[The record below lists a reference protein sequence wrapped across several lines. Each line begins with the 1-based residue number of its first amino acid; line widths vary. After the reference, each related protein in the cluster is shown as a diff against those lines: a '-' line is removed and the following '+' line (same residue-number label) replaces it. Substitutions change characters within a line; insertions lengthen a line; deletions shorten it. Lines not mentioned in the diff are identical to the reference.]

1 MKSEKIKELTMLGML
16 TAIVV
21 LLQLVVRIRFGVFS
35 LSTVL
40 VPIVIG
46 AALYGVGAGAWL
58 GLVFGA
64 VVLLSGEA
72 AFFLGLNAPGT
83 IVLVIVKGVAC
94 GAAAGV
100 VYKILKKKNDK
111 VAAVAASIVCPVVN
125 TGVFL
130 VLSMVFFN
138 YDLRYVLTA
147 FIGVNFFIELAV
159 NALLSSTIIFLIK
172 KAKTTH

>member
-1 MKSEKIKELTMLGML
+1 MKSDKIKELTMLGML
-16 TAIVV
+16 TAIVI
-21 LLQLVVRIRFGVFS
+21 LLQLVVKIRFGIFS

-46 AALYGVGAGAWL
+46 AALYGVAAGAWL
-58 GLVFGA
+58 GLVFAA

-72 AFFLGLNAPGT
+72 AFFMGLNAPGT
-83 IVLVIVKGVAC
+83 IVTVISKGVAC
-94 GAAAGV
+94 GAVSGL
-100 VYKILKKKNDK
+100 VYKVLKKNNGKA
-111 VAAVAASIVCPVVN
+111 AAVAASIVCPIVN

-130 VLSMVFFN
+130 VLCLVFFN
-138 YDLRYVLTA
+138 YNLRYVLTA

-172 KAKTTH
+172 EAKIIH

>member
-21 LLQLVVRIRFGVFS
+21 LLQLVVRIRFGIFS

-46 AALYGVGAGAWL
+46 AALYGVAAGAWL

-72 AFFLGLNAPGT
+72 AFYLGLNAPGT
-83 IVLVIVKGVAC
+83 IVLVLAKGIAC
-94 GAAAGV
+94 GAASGL
-100 VYKILKKKNDK
+100 VYKLLKKKNDK
-111 VAAVAASIVCPVVN
+111 IAAIAASIVCPVVN

-147 FIGVNFFIELAV
+147 IIGVNFFIELAV

>member
-46 AALYGVGAGAWL
+46 AALYGVAAGAWL
-58 GLVFGA
+58 GLVFAA

-83 IVLVIVKGVAC
+83 IVLVIAKGVAC
-94 GAAAGV
+94 GAASGL
-100 VYKILKKKNDK
+100 VYKLLKKKNDK
-111 VAAVAASIVCPVVN
+111 VAAILASIVCPVVN

-130 VLSMVFFN
+130 ILSMVFFN

-172 KAKTTH
+172 KAKTTN